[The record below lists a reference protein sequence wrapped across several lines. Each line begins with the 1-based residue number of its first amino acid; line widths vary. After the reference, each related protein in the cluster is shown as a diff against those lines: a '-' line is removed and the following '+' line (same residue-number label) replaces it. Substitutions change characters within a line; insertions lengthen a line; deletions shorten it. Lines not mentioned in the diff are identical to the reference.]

1 MLKIA
6 LALVLWAATVGTAVA
21 ETPAERLHDSAEL
34 FREIM
39 AAPDRSIPQ
48 DLLAR
53 ATCIVIVPGMKK
65 AAFGFGGKYGRGFA
79 VCRQKSH
86 GWGWGAP
93 GAVRVE
99 GGSFG
104 FQIGVSSTDVVLLV
118 MNERGMKKLLT
129 SKFTL
134 GGDASVAAGPVG
146 RSATAQTDVLLS
158 AEILSWSRSKGIFA
172 GVSLEGATLR
182 NDIDENEQ
190 LYGHRWNNKQILGS
204 GAKPPAAATLLLKEL
219 GRYSMRKG

>member
-79 VCRQKSH
+79 VCRQPSH
-86 GWGWGAP
+86 GSGRSP
-93 GAVRVE
+93 AVR
-99 GGSFG
+99 
-104 FQIGVSSTDVVLLV
+104 LLP
-118 MNERGMKKLLT
+118 
-129 SKFTL
+129 
-134 GGDASVAAGPVG
+134 A
-146 RSATAQTDVLLS
+146 
-158 AEILSWSRSKGIFA
+158 
-172 GVSLEGATLR
+172 
-182 NDIDENEQ
+182 
-190 LYGHRWNNKQILGS
+190 YG
-204 GAKPPAAATLLLKEL
+204 
-219 GRYSMRKG
+219 